1 LYASGEIERQSQ
13 VGVLARPGGA
23 TNGYQASDYNIPRW
37 MAKIDWNITDNHI
50 VELTA
55 ISDVTK
61 NTVDYFPYSYEAGT
75 NETERGYNKTGGYTY
90 RDGGELYIAKY
101 TGYLTDNLTL
111 TALYGEQNQDHIAEP
126 FGYDPGVVY
135 VTDGR
140 PIANPVQRG
149 TYSQLDFPDAFDET
163 KGGRLDLEWRV
174 GDHALRVGYD
184 RQDSTSRA
192 GEVTSG
198 PGYRWAYS
206 RCAPGVEFIP
216 GGGGAVCPGGNGDYV
231 SQYKY
236 ANGGTFSV

>member
-1 LYASGEIERQSQ
+1 NDGLVYQKRSEREVDSYSYGASVSGPLIKDRLYLYASGEIERQSQ

-90 RDGGELYIAKY
+90 RDGGELYIGKY

-126 FGYDPGVVY
+126 FGY
-135 VTDGR
+135 
-140 PIANPVQRG
+140 
-149 TYSQLDFPDAFDET
+149 
-163 KGGRLDLEWRV
+163 
-174 GDHALRVGYD
+174 
-184 RQDSTSRA
+184 
-192 GEVTSG
+192 
-198 PGYRWAYS
+198 
-206 RCAPGVEFIP
+206 
-216 GGGGAVCPGGNGDYV
+216 
-231 SQYKY
+231 
-236 ANGGTFSV
+236 